1 MFQRSDM
8 ECEIA
13 AHALVYPLTQNVMRR
28 CLAIP
33 MVLLFL
39 LPLVSAM
46 FGASDAEAGL
56 PACCRRDGKH
66 HCAMLAAPSSP
77 DKGVGAI
84 RGKCPY
90 SPAALTVV
98 ILPSFAPST
107 AAAIFAGVVQHTSV
121 APQTDARGRVSYD
134 RSRQK
139 RGPPSLLA

>member
-1 MFQRSDM
+1 M
-8 ECEIA
+8 
-13 AHALVYPLTQNVMRR
+13 VYPQTQNAMRR
-28 CLAIP
+28 WLSIP

-39 LPLVSAM
+39 LPLVSAL

-56 PACCRRDGKH
+56 PACCRRGGKH
-66 HCAMLAAPSSP
+66 QCAVMAEPSLP

-84 RGKCPY
+84 REKCPY

-98 ILPSFAPST
+98 ILPSFTPST
-107 AAAIFAGVVQHTSV
+107 AAAIFAGVAQHASV